1 MAKDI
6 KPRFT
11 LKSVDDIFS
20 TQEMRDDEKLERV
33 REIAPEELSPFKNHP
48 FKVQMDEEMEKL
60 CTSIKDYGILTP
72 LMARPL
78 EDGGYELVSGHR
90 RKAAAE
96 ILGIEKLPVLV
107 RDMTDDEATI
117 LMVDSNIQRE
127 NLLPSEKAFAYKM
140 KLEAMKRKA
149 GRPAKNSAQVE
160 QDFKGKFSVELLAD
174 QSEDSR
180 ATIQRYIR
188 LTELAPPLLEMVD
201 QKKIAFSP
209 AVELSYLTKEEQ
221 AELWELI
228 QSEDCTPSL
237 SQAVRMKKLSQEVK
251 LTPEVIFSIMT
262 EEKANQK
269 EKLKLPM
276 DNLRKYF
283 PKRYTP
289 EEIEA
294 EIMRM
299 LEERYRRREYER

>member
-20 TQEMRDDEKLERV
+20 TQEMRDEEKLERV

-60 CTSIKDYGILTP
+60 CTSIRDYGILTP

-96 ILGIEKLPVLV
+96 VLGIEKLPVLV

-140 KLEAMKRKA
+140 KLEAMKHQGKRSSRQVV
-149 GRPAKNSAQVE
+149 GRLESA
-160 QDFKGKFSVELLAD
+160 D
-174 QSEDSR
+174 
-180 ATIQRYIR
+180 TISDTESGRTVQRYIR

-237 SQAVRMKKLSQEVK
+237 SQAVRMKKLSQDVK

-283 PKRYTP
+283 PKRYSP

-299 LEERYRRREYER
+299 LEERYRRRERERDER